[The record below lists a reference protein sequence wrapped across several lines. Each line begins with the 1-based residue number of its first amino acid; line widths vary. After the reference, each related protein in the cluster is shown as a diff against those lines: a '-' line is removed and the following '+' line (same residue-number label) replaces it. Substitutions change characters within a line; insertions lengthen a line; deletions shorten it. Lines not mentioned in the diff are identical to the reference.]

1 MGTVTIERPR
11 PVPRPVVKRSAAE
24 LSAID
29 VLPTSEATILVVDH
43 HRSFADVLAQALKR
57 GCRDAMRARRR
68 PNRKESLP
76 GQSQPDIVVLDVQ
89 MRGQDRA
96 RAIHASVRQPAPNTA
111 VAVVTANRKP
121 VWSSRA
127 AQAAAS
133 AFILRTDQSWR

>member
-57 GCRDAMRARRR
+57 GCRDAMRGHGVDRIGR
-68 PNRKESLP
+68 NRVP
-76 GQSQPDIVVLDVQ
+76 GQFQPDIVVLDVQ
-89 MRGQDRA
+89 MRGQDGLV
-96 RAIHASVRQPAPNTA
+96 AIR
-111 VAVVTANRKP
+111 RI
-121 VWSSRA
+121 RE
-127 AQAAAS
+127 AAS
-133 AFILRTDQSWR
+133 PEHGGRCRHREPQTRVELPGSAGGRVRLHP